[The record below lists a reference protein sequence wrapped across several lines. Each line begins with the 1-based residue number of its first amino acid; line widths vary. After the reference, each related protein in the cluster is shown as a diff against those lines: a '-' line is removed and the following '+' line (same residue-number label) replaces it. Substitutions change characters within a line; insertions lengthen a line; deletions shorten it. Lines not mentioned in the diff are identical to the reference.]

1 MFEINKMQNKQ
12 SNNLPPWFLFVRAI
26 VDSITSLLNI
36 VGTLLIVCVMILVNS
51 DVVGRGVFNSPIS
64 GVPEIVSMSIVA
76 IVFLQVA
83 QAFRKGR
90 LTRSEAFLNLVGKYH
105 FKCRSLI
112 DLVFSLAA
120 IGLIWKLLTA
130 SGPLFVKA
138 WTRNTFEG
146 TVGDFIAPIWPVKLI
161 ILIGCTALLA
171 QLILYAIKAI
181 IQLVSN
187 MEFNDDAI

>member
-1 MFEINKMQNKQ
+1 MQSVQ
-12 SNNLPPWFLFVRAI
+12 DHVLPSWFLFVRRV
-26 VDSITSLLNI
+26 VDYITSVLNI
-36 VGTLLIVCVMILVNS
+36 IGTLLIVSVMILVNS
-51 DVVGRGVFNSPIS
+51 DVIGRGLFNAPIS

-90 LTRSEAFLNLVGKYH
+90 LTRSEAFLNFIDKYH
-105 FKCRSLI
+105 FKFRALVDLI
-112 DLVFSLAA
+112 FSAAA
-120 IGLIWKLLTA
+120 IILIWKLLTA
-130 SGPLFVKA
+130 SGPLFLKA

-171 QLILYAIKAI
+171 QLILYMLQAI
-181 IQLVSN
+181 IRLIAK
-187 MEFNDDAI
+187 EEITDDTI

>member
-1 MFEINKMQNKQ
+1 MQNRQK
-12 SNNLPPWFLFVRAI
+12 NILPSWFLFVRTV
-26 VDSITSLLNI
+26 VDSITSILNI
-36 VGTLLIVCVMILVNS
+36 IGTLLIVGVMVLVNS

-90 LTRSEAFLNLVGKYH
+90 LTRSEAFLNFVGKYN
-105 FKCRSLI
+105 FKFRSLI
-112 DLVFSLAA
+112 DLIFSLAA
-120 IGLIWKLLTA
+120 IGLIWKLLAA

-161 ILIGCTALLA
+161 ILVGCTALLA

-181 IQLVSN
+181 LELLSKQ
-187 MEFNDDAI
+187 EFSDDTV